1 MPTIRRRLALAGL
14 LLLVASPAWS
24 QSDAVPQN
32 PNDIEAGKAL
42 AEGVRLMQSSK
53 TDEALATFTRVAADY
68 DGKFNDS
75 KQTYFSART
84 PTESLLYL
92 TQMAAQ
98 GGGKNGTVVA
108 ANWGYAHYL
117 KGYALIELRRVP
129 EAKAALSRAVAL
141 SPQNAQFLGE
151 LGHIYEVE
159 KNWPQ
164 ALQLYQRAESAAK
177 EFSPPNARNAELSR
191 AWRGE
196 GYVLVELK
204 RWDEAERRYRQCLAL
219 DKNDTRAQQELLY
232 IQRQKAAA
240 KPG

>member
-1 MPTIRRRLALAGL
+1 MPPIGRRIALAA
-14 LLLVASPAWS
+14 LVSFAVSPAWG
-24 QSDAVPQN
+24 QGDAVPQT

-42 AEGVRLMQSSK
+42 AEGMRLMQAGK
-53 TDEALATFTRVAADY
+53 AAEALTSFARIAADY
-68 DGKFNDS
+68 DSKYNDP

-98 GGGKNGTVVA
+98 SGSKGTVVA

-129 EAKAALSRAVAL
+129 EAKVALSRAVAL

-177 EFSPPNARNAELSR
+177 EFSPPNAKNAELSR
-191 AWRGE
+191 AWRGQ

-204 RWDEAERRYRQCLAL
+204 RWDEAEQRYRQCLAL
-219 DKNDTRAQQELLY
+219 NKDDTRAQQELLY
-232 IQRQKAAA
+232 IQRQKAASRP
-240 KPG
+240 K